1 LKFKTKNGEDMRVVI
16 IGSGAAG
23 LTTASTIRRYNKDI
37 EVVVIT
43 KEREIAY
50 SPCAIPYVIE
60 GTIKSFDD
68 IVMHTP
74 ADYKKERNID
84 VITETAVVDVDSK
97 NNKIKCIDKN
107 GNEFEMNYDYLVL
120 AMGAEPFIPPIE
132 GKDLKGVFKVRS
144 IEDGRNIL
152 KYIEE
157 EKCNKAVVV
166 GAGAI
171 GLEMAYGLKCRGLDV
186 LVVEMAPQVLPR
198 FLDPDMAER
207 VQKYLEKEGIK
218 IILSKPLEKIIG
230 EEKVE
235 AVCVGDQVYE
245 ADMVIM
251 ATGVRPNIELAKK
264 AGCKIG
270 KFAIEVN
277 EKMQTSIP
285 NIYAV
290 GDCVEVVD
298 FITGEKTLSP
308 FGTTAVRQGKVAGK
322 NIAGI
327 DARFYP
333 VLNSAVSKIGE
344 LEIGGTGLTAF
355 SANLKRIPIVIG
367 RAKGLTRA
375 RYYPGG
381 KEIEIKMI
389 FSENG
394 TVFGCQI
401 VGGERVAE
409 RIDAMSIAIFKKVN
423 AEEIVNMEFC
433 YAPPVSM
440 VNEPLSLAAEDA
452 LKKLL

>member
-1 LKFKTKNGEDMRVVI
+1 MRAII

-23 LTTASTIRRYNKDI
+23 LTTASTIRKYNKEI

-43 KEREIAY
+43 KEKDIAY

-60 GTIKSFDD
+60 GAIKSFDD
-68 IVMHTP
+68 IIMHTP
-74 ADYKKERNID
+74 EDYKRERNID
-84 VITETAVVDVDSK
+84 ILTETTVIDVDSK
-97 NNKIKCIDKN
+97 NNKIKCIDKD
-107 GNEFEMNYDYLVL
+107 GNEFEMDYDYLVL
-120 AMGAEPFIPPIE
+120 ATGAEPFIPPIE
-132 GKDLKGVFKVRS
+132 GRDLEGVFKVRT
-144 IEDGRNIL
+144 IEDGRAIL

-157 EKCNKAVVV
+157 NDCKKVAVV

-186 LVVEMAPQVLPR
+186 LVIEMAPQVLPR
-198 FLDPDMAER
+198 FLDPDMAEI
-207 VQKYLEKEGIK
+207 VQKYLEREGIK
-218 IILSKPLEKIIG
+218 IILSKPLEKIVG
-230 EEKVE
+230 KERVE
-235 AVCVGDQVYE
+235 AVCVDGKLYD

-270 KFAIEVN
+270 RFAIEVN
-277 EKMQTSIP
+277 EKMQTYIQ

-290 GDCVEVVD
+290 GDCVEVID

-322 NIAGI
+322 NIAGVE
-327 DARFYP
+327 AKFYP

-367 RAKGLTRA
+367 RAKALTRA

-389 FSENG
+389 FNEDG
-394 TVFGCQI
+394 KVVGCQI

-409 RIDAMSIAIFKKVN
+409 RIDAMSIAIFKGVT
-423 AEEIVNMEFC
+423 ADELANMEFC

-440 VNEPLSLAAEDA
+440 VHEPLSLAAEDA
-452 LKKLL
+452 LKKFEK

>member
-120 AMGAEPFIPPIE
+120 ATGAEPFIPPIE

-423 AEEIVNMEFC
+423 AEEIANMEFC

>member
-1 LKFKTKNGEDMRVVI
+1 MRVVI
-16 IGSGAAG
+16 VGSGAGG
-23 LTTASTIRRYNKDI
+23 LTTASTVRKYDKDI
-37 EVVVIT
+37 EIVVVT
-43 KEREIAY
+43 KEKEIAY

-60 GTIKSFDD
+60 GVIKSFDD

-74 ADYKKERNID
+74 EYYKKERNIE
-84 VITETAVVDVDSK
+84 ILTETTVIDVSSK
-97 NNKIKCIDKN
+97 ENKIMCIDKE
-107 GNEFEMNYDYLVL
+107 GNKFEIDYDYLVL
-120 AMGAEPFIPPIE
+120 ATGAVPFIPPIE
-132 GKDLKGVFKVRS
+132 GKDLEGVFKVRT

-157 EKCNKAVVV
+157 NNCKKVAVV

-171 GLEMAYGLKCRGLDV
+171 GLEMAYGLKKRGLEV
-186 LVVEMAPQVLPR
+186 LVIEMAPQVLPR
-198 FLDPDMAER
+198 FLDPDMAEI

-218 IILSKPLEKIIG
+218 IILSKPLEKIVG
-230 EEKVE
+230 KDRVE
-235 AVCVGDQVYE
+235 AVCVDNKLYNV
-245 ADMVIM
+245 DMVVM

-270 KFAIEVN
+270 KYAIEVN

-290 GDCVEVVD
+290 GDCVEVTD

-308 FGTTAVRQGKVAGK
+308 FGSTAVRQGIVAGK

-327 DARFYP
+327 EVKFYP
-333 VLNSAVSKIGE
+333 VLNSAVSKIGD

-355 SANLKRIPIVIG
+355 SANLKRIPIIIG
-367 RAKGLTRA
+367 KATALTRA

-381 KEIEIKMI
+381 KRIDIKMI
-389 FSENG
+389 FNEDCR
-394 TVFGCQI
+394 VVGCQI
-401 VGGERVAE
+401 VGGERVSE
-409 RIDAMSIAIFKKVN
+409 RIDAMSIAIFKKVTS
-423 AEEIVNMEFC
+423 EELANMEFC

-440 VNEPLSLAAEDA
+440 VYEPLSLAAEDA
-452 LKKLL
+452 LNKLIKK

>member
-1 LKFKTKNGEDMRVVI
+1 MKFKTKNGEDMRVVI